1 MSSGANKIIGYF
13 SYTKS
18 GNVFCDGDSCIIL
31 NSKKLIRKL
40 LQTKASIDLEQD
52 LIKKTTFGEV
62 IKGIKLGASYILD
75 KDSYNIF
82 HTIAKTNAMNDLIS
96 ATKISSSISDIDAP
110 FVRIQKISNV

>member
-1 MSSGANKIIGYF
+1 MSSGTNKIIGYF

-31 NSKKLIRKL
+31 NSKKLIHQL
-40 LQTKASIDLEQD
+40 LKAKASIDSEQD

-62 IKGIKLGASYILD
+62 IKGIELGASYILD

-82 HTIAKTNAMNDLIS
+82 HAIAKTNATNDLILV
-96 ATKISSSISDIDAP
+96 TKISSSIPGIDVP
-110 FVRIQKISNV
+110 FVRIQKISDV